1 MAIQATS
8 EEQLRLKKRARQ
20 RLLGAATLLFGAAI
34 ILPLVL
40 DQAPRP
46 LSSDIAITMP
56 GSSPNVAPKPVAPP
70 ISVTPVPSVAASTEA
85 APVTKP
91 ESAIGIEPTPAVM
104 AQPDQNVAPK
114 AVLEPFSDH
123 KPKESKS
130 KDSKPAT
137 TEKPTPVSPA
147 KPVIAKETPAATHS
161 PADPAVTTRH
171 YVVQLG
177 AFSSAENVRQLR
189 ERLNAVGV
197 ISYTE
202 NMKGGATRVRVGPF
216 AERDQADKVLAKINA
231 AGVQAQI
238 VSLAPE

>member
-56 GSSPNVAPKPVAPP
+56 GSSPAVAPKPVAPP
-70 ISVTPVPSVAASTEA
+70 VSVTPAPSAAVSTEA

-91 ESAIGIEPTPAVM
+91 ESAIGMEPAPAVIE
-104 AQPDQNVAPK
+104 QPVQHVAPK
-114 AVLEPFSDH
+114 AVLQPSSEH
-123 KPKESKS
+123 KPKESKPKEPKPAS
-130 KDSKPAT
+130 TEKSTPVTAVKPAT
-137 TEKPTPVSPA
+137 
-147 KPVIAKETPAATHS
+147 AKETPAATHA
-161 PADPAVTTRH
+161 PVEHVVGTRR

-177 AFSSAENVRQLR
+177 AFSSADNVRQLR
-189 ERLNAVGV
+189 ERLNSVGV
-197 ISYTE
+197 ASYTE

-216 AERDQADKVLAKINA
+216 AERDQADKALAKINA

-238 VSLAPE
+238 VSLAHE